1 MARDNLETNPIM
13 IKLETASHLAKQ
25 FLDSLTLLLSAWAP
39 LPSAATKIK
48 MSFKKKKKKKKRKIK
63 GTMNGLEKKH
73 KLA

>member
-1 MARDNLETNPIM
+1 M

-48 MSFKKKKKKKKRKIK
+48 MSFKKKKKKKKTRKIK
-63 GTMNGLEKKH
+63 GTMNRLEKKH